1 MAPRFFNV
9 VAALCCLLV
18 GTVTACGFPG
28 ATSSS
33 TSSNCHGDAAISSTA
48 SQTTA
53 SPASTRQTTTQGPVP
68 LHGGNSRSSRC
79 SPELAYLCYHELSM
93 KFVIDRWI
101 PHPRESD
108 ELFLPF
114 CHKPEDFPLHPQC
127 KFFYSGCFE
136 SEKRQFRLHE
146 QGYDFLQ
153 FMSTKLDICVSPIY
167 LDHCVDLPVL
177 RKCALKRPRAAQPLR
192 DFRKQSFALVEQF
205 SACVNKSVEKCDN
218 ATDAENLDIVK
229 SVLFATSYLNW
240 FEGDAE
246 PEPTTPPVSTS
257 QSTEAPSTTKY
268 TEAST
273 EVMTVNTTPQEQ
285 TSTSSATTVE
295 TFTATAQ
302 TPAATKA
309 PHRSAP
315 TTKPQGVFV
324 VAALGLLRI

>member
-1 MAPRFFNV
+1 M
-9 VAALCCLLV
+9 
-18 GTVTACGFPG
+18 
-28 ATSSS
+28 
-33 TSSNCHGDAAISSTA
+33 I
-48 SQTTA
+48 TT
-53 SPASTRQTTTQGPVP
+53 PD
-68 LHGGNSRSSRC
+68 
-79 SPELAYLCYHELSM
+79 
-93 KFVIDRWI
+93 ID
-101 PHPRESD
+101 
-108 ELFLPF
+108 
-114 CHKPEDFPLHPQC
+114 
-127 KFFYSGCFE
+127 
-136 SEKRQFRLHE
+136 
-146 QGYDFLQ
+146 
-153 FMSTKLDICVSPIY
+153 VSPVF
-167 LDHCVDLPVL
+167 LHHCVDVSVL
-177 RKCALKRPRAAQPLR
+177 RKCALKRPRADQRLR
-192 DFRKQSFALVEQF
+192 YFRKQSFALVEQF